1 MCEQRGRWLFI
12 HISELQTNH
21 ARMPHR
27 LIHHFK
33 QQYSIHFS
41 MDPAPRDYNGTITNK
56 EKVKMY
62 TRSLKYSPTMKEK
75 RNRIMSSNARSGEIF
90 TYIKVARITQE

>member
-1 MCEQRGRWLFI
+1 
-12 HISELQTNH
+12 
-21 ARMPHR
+21 
-27 LIHHFK
+27 
-33 QQYSIHFS
+33 